1 MQQAYEVSAQ
11 RAEGAGVQTLPI
23 VGGKANLPGLGR
35 EGLPVFERSEKQA
48 STDGGGLW
56 PTPFPA
62 CLSEFKTALALSSE
76 WGPACGV
83 ERVSA
88 ANAIRLCFS
97 PWGEQPW
104 NKV

>member
-1 MQQAYEVSAQ
+1 MSAQ

-62 CLSEFKTALALSSE
+62 RRSEFKTALALSNE
-76 WGPACGV
+76 GGPTCVA
-83 ERVSA
+83 E
-88 ANAIRLCFS
+88 
-97 PWGEQPW
+97 
-104 NKV
+104 